1 MTPFSS
7 FLEEHIEL
15 SSLRRAIA
23 EAKRRPETDCVAALI
38 DEATLAPELS
48 AQATKTARFLA
59 SQQRKR
65 AGSSGVEAIMQ
76 RFSLSS
82 PEGLALM
89 RLAEAILRIPDAA
102 TKDALIRDQVG
113 DNDWQSFVGRE
124 QPLTVNAA
132 ALAMTAAA
140 RLHRDPTGL
149 LARGSA
155 PFIRL
160 GIERAIGRMGG
171 QFVLGQTIAQA
182 LQSSRE
188 PETRGYTYSYDMLGE
203 AALTAEDAARYFD
216 DYSAAID
223 AIGNQA
229 QGASLYARPGISI
242 KLSALHPR
250 YARAQKARVMGELLP
265 RLKSLAAQARH
276 HDIGLNIDAE
286 ESDRLDLSLDLLE
299 ALCHM
304 PELAR
309 WNGIGFVV
317 QAYGKRASHV
327 VDYLIELA
335 RQTKHR
341 LMVRLVKGAYW
352 DTEIKR
358 TQVEG
363 VDDFPV
369 FTRKCHTDVSYL
381 ACARRLLA
389 AKEEIYPQ
397 FATHNAHTIAAI
409 HAMAGPHQP
418 GKYEFQCLHGM
429 GQAVYGPVIDP
440 AGLATPCRIYA
451 PVGAHRALLC
461 YLVRRL
467 LENGANS
474 SFVNQAANP
483 EISLDELIRDP
494 VSLAR
499 KVSPLGAPHAD
510 IRLPEKIFG
519 PSRRNSQ
526 GLDLTD
532 ECMLETLDK
541 SLRETDHTYISRPLI
556 AHYDASGDATRP
568 VINPADHRDI
578 VGQVTYASDAAIEKA
593 LGNADQEATWSKMT
607 PAARRDI
614 LDKCADA
621 LEAHMIELI
630 ALLVREAGKT
640 YANAVGEVRE
650 AVDFLRYYGAQVA
663 TKDSEAT
670 ITPLGIILCISPW
683 NFPLA
688 IFTGQIAASL
698 AAGNA
703 VIAKPA
709 EETPLIAAMA
719 VRLFHESGV
728 PLPALQL
735 LPGDG
740 DVGAALVADKR
751 IDGVMFTGS
760 TKVGKLISGVLLGR
774 RGRTGQPVSF
784 IAETGGQNAM
794 LVDSS
799 SLPEQAVTD
808 IIASAFDSAGQRCS
822 ALRVLLV
829 QDDCAEHVIDMLKGA
844 LDEISVG
851 DPSQLSTDIGPVI
864 SEEAKSRIED
874 HIAAMRDAGRVIW
887 QPKNGLV
894 QQAGWFVPPTIIEVG
909 RVADIGQEV
918 FGPVLHVRRFER
930 QELSSVID
938 AVNAT
943 GYALTFGIQSRVKST
958 IQHATSRSH
967 AGNIY
972 VNRNIIG
979 ATVGSQPFGGRAF
992 PARGRRRGAA
1002 PRATARPVR

>member
-1 MTPFSS
+1 
-7 FLEEHIEL
+7 
-15 SSLRRAIA
+15 
-23 EAKRRPETDCVAALI
+23 
-38 DEATLAPELS
+38 
-48 AQATKTARFLA
+48 
-59 SQQRKR
+59 
-65 AGSSGVEAIMQ
+65 
-76 RFSLSS
+76 
-82 PEGLALM
+82 
-89 RLAEAILRIPDAA
+89 
-102 TKDALIRDQVG
+102 
-113 DNDWQSFVGRE
+113 
-124 QPLTVNAA
+124 
-132 ALAMTAAA
+132 
-140 RLHRDPTGL
+140 
-149 LARGSA
+149 
-155 PFIRL
+155 
-160 GIERAIGRMGG
+160 
-171 QFVLGQTIAQA
+171 
-182 LQSSRE
+182 
-188 PETRGYTYSYDMLGE
+188 
-203 AALTAEDAARYFD
+203 
-216 DYSAAID
+216 
-223 AIGNQA
+223 
-229 QGASLYARPGISI
+229 
-242 KLSALHPR
+242 
-250 YARAQKARVMGELLP
+250 MGELLP
-265 RLKSLAAQARH
+265 RLKALAAQARRH
-276 HDIGLNIDAE
+276 NIDLNIDVE

-381 ACARRLLA
+381 ACACRLLA

-397 FATHNAHTIAAI
+397 
-409 HAMAGPHQP
+409 
-418 GKYEFQCLHGM
+418 
-429 GQAVYGPVIDP
+429 
-440 AGLATPCRIYA
+440 LATPCRIYA

-510 IRLPEKIFG
+510 IRPPEKIFG
-519 PSRRNSQ
+519 PSRRNSH

-541 SLRETDHTYISRPLI
+541 SLREIERAYDSRPLI
-556 AHYDASGDATRP
+556 AHFDASGDATRH

-578 VGQVTYASDAAIEKA
+578 VGQVTYASDAAMEKA
-593 LGNADQEATWSKMT
+593 LENADQEETWRNMT

-621 LEAHMIELI
+621 LETHMIELI
-630 ALLVREAGKT
+630 ALLVREVGKT

-663 TKDSEAT
+663 MKDSEAT

-709 EETPLIAAMA
+709 EETPLIAAIA

-728 PLPALQL
+728 PVPALQL
-735 LPGDG
+735 LPGDS

-774 RGRTGQPVSF
+774 RGRTGQSVSF
-784 IAETGGQNAM
+784 IAETGGQNAV

-829 QDDCAEHVIDMLKGA
+829 
-844 LDEISVG
+844 
-851 DPSQLSTDIGPVI
+851 
-864 SEEAKSRIED
+864 
-874 HIAAMRDAGRVIW
+874 
-887 QPKNGLV
+887 
-894 QQAGWFVPPTIIEVG
+894 
-909 RVADIGQEV
+909 
-918 FGPVLHVRRFER
+918 
-930 QELSSVID
+930 
-938 AVNAT
+938 
-943 GYALTFGIQSRVKST
+943 
-958 IQHATSRSH
+958 
-967 AGNIY
+967 
-972 VNRNIIG
+972 
-979 ATVGSQPFGGRAF
+979 
-992 PARGRRRGAA
+992 
-1002 PRATARPVR
+1002 